1 MDYLQSYDKNMKR
14 VGILNDSYDI
24 QRKRRINSDYEISFL
39 VPMNSEDY
47 QEKLLIKG
55 HVKDERGQFY
65 VINSRSRVR
74 EERKLTASI
83 MCTHVMFKLTDFKF
97 PYSLYINEAY
107 GVPISRLT
115 NLITEATGGRFTFSI
130 DDTFDLHDVKDF
142 GQGNC
147 LQALNKIVEMYG
159 CEVEPD
165 NFVIHLKKKIGID
178 DGHQYR
184 IKKNIVSDQF
194 KDDAKSLVTRL
205 YAQMKDGTTWIGQ
218 PSSILTN
225 EEKTLLETVPGAIV
239 GGILQVNYLISPYAS
254 TWASDSVPYFDD
266 EIIEQDI
273 DPSIDSNTAVNE
285 LLRVARQTLRERE
298 IPTFEVSVDGADLHK
313 IDREETKPNLGDVVY
328 CYDPDMEM
336 VKLKARI
343 TELTEYPFTK
353 EKHAQA
359 TIANVML
366 RDYDDIIADLDK
378 SKKLVDNLYSNGR
391 IRTELFEAVAKQVIT
406 DINNSKTELI
416 YPEDGGILAREKTNP
431 LRQVRLT
438 SAGLGI
444 STDGWQTVRS
454 AVTAGGV
461 LAETV
466 IGQFGSFVSM
476 LIGTGNAVT
485 QINTN
490 GIAAGHANFNEAPF
504 RVDMAGNL
512 VANKL
517 TANYA
522 SIANSNFSGGAI
534 VGSSINVGNG
544 KFVVNSSGSVYA
556 ADGTFQGT
564 INAKGGTFEGNIY
577 SSGEIIG
584 GILTGAR
591 FRTSAPGIYP
601 RVEIDPSNIAF
612 GVYSD
617 SNSGIS
623 IPAYDGGVSRIILR
637 ANGNES
643 TIYNSPS
650 AGLIVSGYGNVTL
663 SGSNVNLSPSSSGLI
678 IVPSWAKIFNGQQ
691 TLQDLISDLQSG
703 ISSLWSYIYNHTHTV
718 TVPPH
723 NHGNS
728 ANLPN
733 TGGGTYATSKP

>member
-1 MDYLQSYDKNMKR
+1 MVFLQSYDKNMIPTGAL
-14 VGILNDSYDI
+14 VNSFDVT
-24 QRKRRINSDYEISFL
+24 RKRRINSDYEIQFL
-39 VPMNSEDY
+39 VPMTSEDY
-47 QEKLLIKG
+47 QEKLMIKG
-55 HVKDERGQFY
+55 HIKDERGQFY

-74 EERKLTASI
+74 EDRKLTASI

-97 PYSLYINEAY
+97 PYSLYIDEAY

-115 NLITEATGGRFTFSI
+115 NLITEVTGGRFTFSI

-159 CEVEPD
+159 CEIEPD
-165 NFVIHLKKKIGID
+165 NFVIHLKKRIGTD
-178 DGHQYR
+178 NGLQYR
-184 IKKNIVSDQF
+184 IKKNIISDQF
-194 KDDAKSLVTRL
+194 KDDASSLVTRL
-205 YAQMKDGTTWIGQ
+205 FCQMKDGRTWIGE
-218 PSSILTN
+218 PASILTN
-225 EEKTLLETVPGAIV
+225 EERALLGAIPGAIV
-239 GGILQVNYLISPYAS
+239 NGVLQVNYLISPYAS
-254 TWASDSVPYFDD
+254 TWASNSVPYFDG

-273 DPSIDSNTAVNE
+273 EDISD
-285 LLRVARQTLRERE
+285 LLEVSRKTLREKE
-298 IPTFEVSVDGADLHK
+298 IPTFEVTADGADLFK
-313 IDREETKPNLGDVVY
+313 IDKEEPKPNLGDTAY

-336 VKLKARI
+336 KNLKARI

-416 YPEDGGILAREKTNP
+416 YPPDGGILAQEKTNH
-431 LRQVRLT
+431 LEQVRLT
-438 SAGLGI
+438 SKGLGI
-444 STDGWQTVRS
+444 STDGWNSVRS
-454 AVTAGGV
+454 AVTARGV

-544 KFVVNSSGSVYA
+544 VFTVDTSGRMRATSGQFTGAITASSIDGGVITGSLLRTSASGARVEVDTSGWRTYDSA
-556 ADGTFQGT
+556 GKQRIGILSASQYGMSALTFDRSDGGGSGT
-564 INAKGGTFEGNIY
+564 INGGDNGFDIVSYVDMLISAMTRSIY
-577 SSGEIIG
+577 FQGQLNFSSAYSIVGLQMTHINGLLAELSG
-584 GILTGAR
+584 KAR
-591 FRTSAPGIYP
+591 AGYATS
-601 RVEIDPSNIAF
+601 
-612 GVYSD
+612 
-617 SNSGIS
+617 S
-623 IPAYDGGVSRIILR
+623 I
-637 ANGNES
+637 
-643 TIYNSPS
+643 S
-650 AGLIVSGYGNVTL
+650 AG
-663 SGSNVNLSPSSSGLI
+663 
-678 IVPSWAKIFNGQQ
+678 A
-691 TLQDLISDLQSG
+691 
-703 ISSLWSYIYNHTHTV
+703 
-718 TVPPH
+718 H
-723 NHGNS
+723 NHG
-728 ANLPN
+728 LPN
-733 TGGGTYATSKP
+733 GTQFKDVNGNTYTWSAYTGFTHDHTQQ

>member
-1 MDYLQSYDKNMKR
+1 MIFLQSYDKNMIPTGAL
-14 VGILNDSYDI
+14 VNSFDI
-24 QRKRRINSDYEISFL
+24 TRKRRINSDYEIQFL
-39 VPMNSEDY
+39 VPMTSEDY
-47 QEKLLIKG
+47 QEKLMIKG
-55 HVKDERGQFY
+55 HIKDERGQFY

-74 EERKLTASI
+74 EDRKLTASI

-97 PYSLYINEAY
+97 PYSLYIDEAY
-107 GVPISRLT
+107 GVHISRLT
-115 NLITEATGGRFTFSI
+115 ALITEATGGRFTFSI

-159 CEVEPD
+159 CEIEPD
-165 NFVIHLKKKIGID
+165 NFVIHLKKRIGTD
-178 DGHQYR
+178 NGLQYR
-184 IKKNIVSDQF
+184 IKKNIISDQF
-194 KDDAKSLVTRL
+194 KDDASSLVTRL
-205 YAQMKDGTTWIGQ
+205 FCQMKDGRTWIGE
-218 PSSILTN
+218 SASILTN
-225 EEKTLLETVPGAIV
+225 EERALLEAVPGAIV
-239 GGILQVNYLISPYAS
+239 NGVLQVNYLISPYAS
-254 TWASDSVPYFDD
+254 TWASNSVPYFDG

-273 DPSIDSNTAVNE
+273 EDISD
-285 LLRVARQTLRERE
+285 LLEVSRKTLREKE
-298 IPTFEVSVDGADLHK
+298 IPTFEVTADGADLFK
-313 IDREETKPNLGDVVY
+313 IDKEEPKPNLGDTAY

-336 VKLKARI
+336 KNLKARI

-391 IRTELFEAVAKQVIT
+391 IRTDLFEAVAKQVIT

-416 YPEDGGILAREKTNP
+416 YPPDGGILAQEKTNH
-431 LRQVRLT
+431 LEQVRLT
-438 SAGLGI
+438 SKGLGI
-444 STDGWQTVRS
+444 STDGWNSVRS
-454 AVTAGGV
+454 AVTARGV

-544 KFVVNSSGSVYA
+544 NFVVNSAGSVYA
-556 ADGTFQGT
+556 GDGTFQGT
-564 INAKGGTFEGNIY
+564 INARGGTFEGSIY
-577 SSGEIIG
+577 ASGEIIG
-584 GILTGAR
+584 GIITGAKI
-591 FRTSAPGIYP
+591 RTSTSGKYP
-601 RVEIDPSNIAF
+601 RVEIDPSTIAF
-612 GVYSD
+612 GIYSD
-617 SNSGIS
+617 ENSGIF
-623 IPAYDGGVSRIILR
+623 IPAYDGGVSKIIFN
-637 ANGNES
+637 ASVGVQS

-650 AGLIVSGYGNVTL
+650 
-663 SGSNVNLSPSSSGLI
+663 SGLI
-678 IVPSWAKIFNGQQ
+678 IGGSPNVTLAGTNINLAPSSNGHVTIAGWGRLYNGAT
-691 TLQDLISDLQSG
+691 TLADELAAIWTALAGKSNA
-703 ISSLWSYIYNHTHTV
+703 NHSHTV
-718 TVPPH
+718 NLGTH
-723 NHGNS
+723 NHGIAGAVNW
-728 ANLPN
+728 
-733 TGGGTYATSKP
+733 GGTFSVS

>member
-1 MDYLQSYDKNMKR
+1 MDFLQSYDKNMIPTG
-14 VGILNDSYDI
+14 VLVNSFDI
-24 QRKRRINSDYEISFL
+24 TRKRRINSDYEIQFL
-39 VPMNSEDY
+39 VPMTSEDY
-47 QEKLLIKG
+47 QEKLMIKG
-55 HVKDERGQFY
+55 HIKDEQGQFY

-74 EERKLTASI
+74 EDRKLTASI

-97 PYSLYINEAY
+97 PYSLYIDEAY

-130 DDTFDLHDVKDF
+130 DDTFDLHDVEDF

-159 CEVEPD
+159 CEIEPD
-165 NFVIHLKKKIGID
+165 NFVIHLKKIIGTD
-178 DGHQYR
+178 NGLQYR
-184 IKKNIVSDQF
+184 IKKNIISDQF
-194 KDDAKSLVTRL
+194 KDDASSLVTRL
-205 YAQMKDGTTWIGQ
+205 FCQMKDGRTWIGE
-218 PSSILTN
+218 SASILTN
-225 EEKTLLETVPGAIV
+225 EERALLEAVPGAIV
-239 GGILQVNYLISPYAS
+239 NGVLHVNYLISPYAS
-254 TWASDSVPYFDD
+254 TWASNSVPYFDG
-266 EIIEQDI
+266 EIIVQDI
-273 DPSIDSNTAVNE
+273 ESISD
-285 LLRVARQTLRERE
+285 LLEVSRKTLREKE
-298 IPTFEVSVDGADLHK
+298 IPTFEVTADGADLFK
-313 IDREETKPNLGDVVY
+313 IDKEETKPNLGDTAY
-328 CYDPDMEM
+328 CYDPNMEM
-336 VKLKARI
+336 KNLKARI

-353 EKHAQA
+353 EKHAQV

-416 YPEDGGILAREKTNP
+416 YPPDGGILAQEKTNH
-431 LRQVRLT
+431 LEQVRLT
-438 SAGLGI
+438 SKGLGI
-444 STDGWQTVRS
+444 STDGWNSVRS
-454 AVTAGGV
+454 AVTARGV

-517 TANYA
+517 TANSA

-556 ADGTFQGT
+556 GDGTFQGT

-577 SSGEIIG
+577 SSGEILG
-584 GILTGAR
+584 GTITGALL
-591 FRTSAPGIYP
+591 RTSAGGE
-601 RVEIDPSNIAF
+601 RVEVSSGGLRSYDSSGVKRVTISNDGLHRYSGIGFWSPSGAERAGMYAEEYLSFLYAQGPLQILSF
-612 GVYSD
+612 GDRVFFAGLVDFSSASNVYGLQKSSINGLQSD
-617 SNSGIS
+617 LDDKANSNSVAS
-623 IPAYDGGVSRIILR
+623 NMTFDATSRNLKLW
-637 ANGNES
+637 
-643 TIYNSPS
+643 S
-650 AGLIVSGYGNVTL
+650 A
-663 SGSNVNLSPSSSGLI
+663 SGSLLAQVNIP
-678 IVPSWAKIFNGQQ
+678 K
-691 TLQDLISDLQSG
+691 
-703 ISSLWSYIYNHTHTV
+703 
-718 TVPPH
+718 
-723 NHGNS
+723 
-728 ANLPN
+728 
-733 TGGGTYATSKP
+733 

>member
-74 EERKLTASI
+74 EDRKLTASI

-97 PYSLYINEAY
+97 PYSLYIDEAY

-273 DPSIDSNTAVNE
+273 DPSIDLNTAVNE

-391 IRTELFEAVAKQVIT
+391 IRTELFEAVAKQAIT

-544 KFVVNSSGSVYA
+544 NFVVNSAGSVYA
-556 ADGTFQGT
+556 GDGTFQGT
-564 INAKGGTFEGNIY
+564 INARGGTFEGSIY
-577 SSGEIIG
+577 ASGEIIG
-584 GILTGAR
+584 GIITGAKI
-591 FRTSAPGIYP
+591 RTSTPGKYP
-601 RVEIDPSNIAF
+601 RVEIDPSTIAF
-612 GVYSD
+612 GIYSD
-617 SNSGIS
+617 ENSGIF
-623 IPAYDGGVSRIILR
+623 IPAYDGGVSKIIFN
-637 ANGNES
+637 ASVGVQS
-643 TIYNSPS
+643 TIYNS
-650 AGLIVSGYGNVTL
+650 L
-663 SGSNVNLSPSSSGLI
+663 SSGLI
-678 IVPSWAKIFNGQQ
+678 IGGSPNVTLAGTNINLAPSSNGHVTIAGWGRLYNGATTLADELAAIWAALAGKSNA
-691 TLQDLISDLQSG
+691 
-703 ISSLWSYIYNHTHTV
+703 NHSHTV
-718 TVPPH
+718 NLGTH
-723 NHGNS
+723 NHGIAGAVNW
-728 ANLPN
+728 
-733 TGGGTYATSKP
+733 GGTFSVS

>member
-273 DPSIDSNTAVNE
+273 DPSIDLNTAVNE

-416 YPEDGGILAREKTNP
+416 YPEDGGILAREKTNQ

-476 LIGTGNAVT
+476 LIGSGNAVT

-544 KFVVNSSGSVYA
+544 NFVVNSAGSVYA
-556 ADGTFQGT
+556 GDGTFQGT
-564 INAKGGTFEGNIY
+564 INARGGTFEGSIY
-577 SSGEIIG
+577 ASGEIIG
-584 GILTGAR
+584 GIITGAKI
-591 FRTSAPGIYP
+591 RTSTPGKYP
-601 RVEIDPSNIAF
+601 RVEIDPSTTAF
-612 GVYSD
+612 GIYSD
-617 SNSGIS
+617 ENSGIF
-623 IPAYDGGVSRIILR
+623 IPAYDGGVSKIIFN
-637 ANGNES
+637 ASVGVQS
-643 TIYNSPS
+643 TIYNS
-650 AGLIVSGYGNVTL
+650 L
-663 SGSNVNLSPSSSGLI
+663 SSGLI
-678 IVPSWAKIFNGQQ
+678 IGGSPNVTLAGTNINLAPSSNGHVTIAGWGRLYNGATTLADELAAIWAALAGKSNA
-691 TLQDLISDLQSG
+691 
-703 ISSLWSYIYNHTHTV
+703 NHSHTV
-718 TVPPH
+718 NLGTH
-723 NHGNS
+723 NHGIAGAVNW
-728 ANLPN
+728 
-733 TGGGTYATSKP
+733 GGTFSVS

>member
-1 MDYLQSYDKNMKR
+1 MDFLQSYDKNMIPTGAL
-14 VGILNDSYDI
+14 VNSYDI
-24 QRKRRINSDYEISFL
+24 TRKRRINSDYEIQFL
-39 VPMNSEDY
+39 VPMTSEDY
-47 QEKLLIKG
+47 REKLIIKG
-55 HVKDERGQFY
+55 HIKDERGQFY

-74 EERKLTASI
+74 EDRKLTASV

-97 PYSLYINEAY
+97 PYSLYIDEAY

-115 NLITEATGGRFTFSI
+115 NLITDATGGRFTFSI

-159 CEVEPD
+159 CEIEPD
-165 NFVIHLKKKIGID
+165 NFVIHLKKRIGTD
-178 DGHQYR
+178 NGLQYR
-184 IKKNIVSDQF
+184 IKKNIISDQF
-194 KDDAKSLVTRL
+194 KDDASSLVTRL
-205 YAQMKDGTTWIGQ
+205 FCQMKDGRTWIGE
-218 PSSILTN
+218 SASILTN
-225 EEKTLLETVPGAIV
+225 EERALLEAVPGAIV
-239 GGILQVNYLISPYAS
+239 NGVLQVNYLISPYAS
-254 TWASDSVPYFDD
+254 TWASNSVPYFDG

-273 DPSIDSNTAVNE
+273 EYISD
-285 LLRVARQTLRERE
+285 LLEVSRKTLREKE
-298 IPTFEVSVDGADLHK
+298 IPTFEVTADGADLFK
-313 IDREETKPNLGDVVY
+313 IDKEEPKPNLGDTAY

-336 VKLKARI
+336 KNLKARI

-416 YPEDGGILAREKTNP
+416 YPPDGGILAQEKTNH
-431 LRQVRLT
+431 LEQVRLT
-438 SAGLGI
+438 SKGLGI
-444 STDGWQTVRS
+444 STDGWNSVRS
-454 AVTAGGV
+454 AVTARGV

-544 KFVVNSSGSVYA
+544 KFVVNSAGSVYA
-556 ADGTFQGT
+556 GDGTFQGT

-577 SSGEIIG
+577 SSGEILG
-584 GILTGAR
+584 GTITGALL
-591 FRTSAPGIYP
+591 RTSAGGE
-601 RVEIDPSNIAF
+601 RVEVSSGGLRSYDSSGVKRVTISND
-612 GVYSD
+612 GLHKY
-617 SNSGIS
+617 SGI
-623 IPAYDGGVSRIILR
+623 GFW
-637 ANGNES
+637 
-643 TIYNSPS
+643 SPS
-650 AGLIVSGYGNVTL
+650 GVERAGMYAEEYLSFLYAQGPLQILSFGDRVFFAGSVDFSSANVYGL
-663 SGSNVNLSPSSSGLI
+663 QISS
-678 IVPSWAKIFNGQQ
+678 V
-691 TLQDLISDLQSG
+691 QDLDTTLNTKASLN
-703 ISSLWSYIYNHTHTV
+703 SSASNMTFDPTTRNLKLWSAT
-718 TVPPH
+718 
-723 NHGNS
+723 GALLAQ
-728 ANLPN
+728 ANIP
-733 TGGGTYATSKP
+733 K

>member
-1 MDYLQSYDKNMKR
+1 MKR

-273 DPSIDSNTAVNE
+273 DPSIDLNTAVNE

-416 YPEDGGILAREKTNP
+416 YPEDGGILAREKTNQ

-476 LIGTGNAVT
+476 LIGSGNAVT

-544 KFVVNSSGSVYA
+544 NFVVNSAGSVYA
-556 ADGTFQGT
+556 GDGTFQGT
-564 INAKGGTFEGNIY
+564 INARGGTFEGSIY
-577 SSGEIIG
+577 ASGEIIG
-584 GILTGAR
+584 GIITGAKI
-591 FRTSAPGIYP
+591 RTSTPGKYP
-601 RVEIDPSNIAF
+601 RVEIDPSTTAF
-612 GVYSD
+612 GIYSD
-617 SNSGIS
+617 ENSGIF
-623 IPAYDGGVSRIILR
+623 IPAYDGGVSKIIFN
-637 ANGNES
+637 ASVGVQS
-643 TIYNSPS
+643 TIYNS
-650 AGLIVSGYGNVTL
+650 L
-663 SGSNVNLSPSSSGLI
+663 SSGLI
-678 IVPSWAKIFNGQQ
+678 IGGSPNVTLAGTNINLAPSSNGHVTIAGWGRLYNGATTLADELAAIWAALAGKSNA
-691 TLQDLISDLQSG
+691 
-703 ISSLWSYIYNHTHTV
+703 NHSHTV
-718 TVPPH
+718 NLGTH
-723 NHGNS
+723 NHGIAGAVNW
-728 ANLPN
+728 
-733 TGGGTYATSKP
+733 GGTFSVS